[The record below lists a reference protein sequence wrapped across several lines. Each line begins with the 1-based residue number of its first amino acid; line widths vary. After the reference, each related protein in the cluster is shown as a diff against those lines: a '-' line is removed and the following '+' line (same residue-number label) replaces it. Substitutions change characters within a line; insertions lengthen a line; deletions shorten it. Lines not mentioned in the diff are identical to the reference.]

1 MHLPLL
7 SILTWLPVLGGVAV
21 MLIGDTRASLA
32 RWVALAVSLA
42 ALAFSVPLWNQ
53 FDATSA
59 DRKSTRLNSSH

>member
-1 MHLPLL
+1 MSQMHLPLL

-53 FDATSA
+53 FDEIGRA
-59 DRKSTRLNSSH
+59 HV